1 MKLAF
6 QLCVLFAVTSFLVRG
21 ASLPEGKLA
30 RAQRADE
37 EPEAAED
44 LRVAQWP
51 ADGEEPEAAE
61 ELKVAQWPADG
72 EEPEAA
78 EELKV
83 AQWPADGEEPV
94 NFCDLFQECM
104 SNTEVTFSECFDFYK
119 KCGGIFLAG
128 RK

>member
-37 EPEAAED
+37 EPEAAE
-44 LRVAQWP
+44 
-51 ADGEEPEAAE
+51 

-94 NFCDLFQECM
+94 DFCDLFQECM